1 MRQGVS
7 PKLASQH
14 LQALAP
20 VQRPVG
26 VVVAAYTDAAGRAWA
41 VGAINRA
48 AYPRLCETIIEGT
61 LKSVSMTT
69 VQLESGP
76 PHPLE
81 LSLCSFPARPGSNIV
96 WCTASAQKA
105 MTYKRHAEQRATH
118 TPATMEAVP
127 TPPPQVDT
135 PANPFTA
142 ALDKLSPEDRA
153 IIEARFEEIVGK
165 YDVTAASATQL
176 QGQLDEISKA
186 AEADKAMLKQQVD
199 LFLENTNADAYKGYG
214 MQACAKS
221 VMDSTNANEMRRAVD
236 RMLTVANREFAN
248 RAAGAPVARAAGGES
263 PPKRSRAAPSSK
275 QPVAAP
281 QSALQRAFAATFS
294 A

>member
-7 PKLASQH
+7 PKMASQH
-14 LQALAP
+14 LQALTP

-26 VVVAAYTDAAGRAWA
+26 VVVAAYVDAAGRAWA
-41 VGAINRA
+41 VGAINRT
-48 AYPRLCETIIEGT
+48 AYPRLCQTIIEGT
-61 LKSVSMTT
+61 LKSVSLTT
-69 VQLESGP
+69 VQLENGP

-81 LSLCSFPARPGSNIV
+81 LSLCSFPARPASNIV
-96 WCTASAQKA
+96 WCTESAQKA
-105 MTYKRHAEQRATH
+105 RTYKRHAEQRATD
-118 TPATMEAVP
+118 TPATMEA
-127 TPPPQVDT
+127 TPPVQVDT

-153 IIEARFEEIVGK
+153 VIEARFEEIVGK

-199 LFLENTNADAYKGYG
+199 LFLENTAADTYKGYG

-248 RAAGAPVARAAGGES
+248 RAAGTQRSDAGEA
-263 PPKRSRAAPSSK
+263 PPKRSRAAAPRPK
-275 QPVAAP
+275 QPAVAVAPP
-281 QSALQRAFAATFS
+281 QSALQRAFAATFD